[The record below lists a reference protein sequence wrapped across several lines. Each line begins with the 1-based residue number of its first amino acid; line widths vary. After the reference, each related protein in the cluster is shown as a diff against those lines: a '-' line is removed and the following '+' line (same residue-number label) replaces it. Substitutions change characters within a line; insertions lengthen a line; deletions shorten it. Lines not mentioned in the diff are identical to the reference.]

1 MSNSCTLHTGQS
13 TDGRPTIGTTQ
24 RPLTESLYTVPI
36 ELDGGTMLITT
47 TINVPHTTE
56 RLPLPDFTMVFD
68 EAKLPTWV
76 DALFGEDVADIFF
89 ETLTVPSPQ
98 PRTIPLTLS
107 DLATDHLRA
116 MARYAEGLWI
126 RRYWPATREI
136 PIEDEDES
144 SPQTHTDLGYEAIP
158 ATSTFLTD
166 LELVALAADSFLRPL
181 LGNSP
186 SLLPS
191 PVSDS
196 TTPHSSLTHASV
208 LLRDIAPSSWKSS
221 ADSSTSRPTR
231 NTTLASKIPPH
242 WQSPLKHSTHLMRN
256 WRRTNS
262 SRARPQTSSTS
273 SPSSSAVPRHR

>member
-1 MSNSCTLHTGQS
+1 MPCSAKTRLTSSSIRSQSLRRNREPSPSPCLTSPQITYAQWPVMQKGCGSDATGQPQEKFPS
-13 TDGRPTIGTTQ
+13 KTRTSRPPKPTQ
-24 RPLTESLYTVPI
+24 TSDTRQSQQPALSS
-36 ELDGGTMLITT
+36 
-47 TINVPHTTE
+47 
-56 RLPLPDFTMVFD
+56 
-68 EAKLPTWV
+68 PTSNW
-76 DALFGEDVADIFF
+76 L
-89 ETLTVPSPQ
+89 PSPQ
-98 PRTIPLTLS
+98 
-107 DLATDHLRA
+107 
-116 MARYAEGLWI
+116 
-126 RRYWPATREI
+126 TRSFV
-136 PIEDEDES
+136 PCS
-144 SPQTHTDLGYEAIP
+144 AIP
-158 ATSTFLTD
+158 
-166 LELVALAADSFLRPL
+166 
-181 LGNSP
+181 P

-273 SPSSSAVPRHR
+273 SPSSSAVPPTSLRMIWR